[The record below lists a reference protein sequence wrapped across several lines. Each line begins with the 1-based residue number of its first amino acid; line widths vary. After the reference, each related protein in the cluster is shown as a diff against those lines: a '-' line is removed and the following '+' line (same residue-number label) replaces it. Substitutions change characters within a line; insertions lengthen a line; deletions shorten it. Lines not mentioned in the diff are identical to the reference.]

1 MIDGIGPHN
10 NTPPNIMKQD
20 LENDGKYN
28 KLIFDFIAKNDGNED
43 NNFTRKEINLYNKII
58 NWVKKYNISDDKIQ
72 ELIKNPGKILNF
84 ITNKK
89 TPEPT
94 SAKQIEKKPLTP
106 EEEEYVND
114 CMDIIKGEGM
124 PIRAKINCVNHYITL
139 RTKMGKT
146 EKNDGAIKELN
157 EKLKELKI
165 KQKELEEQEK
175 LQKKQTETDKAKIDN
190 NEPNNN
196 IETNIPEENP
206 LLTLDQTNPELA
218 QNDKSP
224 KEDEGLF

>member
-1 MIDGIGPHN
+1 MIDGIGPQN
-10 NTPPNIMKQD
+10 NTPLNRMKQD

-28 KLIFDFIAKNDGNED
+28 KLIFDFIAKNDGNEN
-43 NNFTRKEINLYNKII
+43 NNFRQNEINLYNKII
-58 NWVKKYNISDDKIQ
+58 NWVKQYNISDDKIQ

-89 TPEPT
+89 TPEST
-94 SAKQIEKKPLTP
+94 SAKQIEKESLTP
-106 EEEEYVND
+106 EEKKYVKD
-114 CMDIIKGEGM
+114 CMDMIKSDSM
-124 PIRAKINCVNHYITL
+124 PIRIKINCVNHFITM

-157 EKLKELKI
+157 EKLKEL
-165 KQKELEEQEK
+165 EG

>member
-1 MIDGIGPHN
+1 MNMI
-10 NTPPNIMKQD
+10 
-20 LENDGKYN
+20 E
-28 KLIFDFIAKNDGNED
+28 
-43 NNFTRKEINLYNKII
+43 
-58 NWVKKYNISDDKIQ
+58 S
-72 ELIKNPGKILNF
+72 
-84 ITNKK
+84 
-89 TPEPT
+89 
-94 SAKQIEKKPLTP
+94 
-106 EEEEYVND
+106 
-114 CMDIIKGEGM
+114 EGM

-146 EKNDGAIKELN
+146 EENDGAIKVLN
-157 EKLKELKI
+157 EKLEK
-165 KQKELEEQEK
+165 LEKDLEK

-196 IETNIPEENP
+196 IETNIPEENT

>member
-84 ITNKK
+84 ITNKE

-94 SAKQIEKKPLTP
+94 KTEEKNKTSKFISDTIDMI
-106 EEEEYVND
+106 ND
-114 CMDIIKGEGM
+114 PGYSTLQ
-124 PIRAKINCVNHYITL
+124 KINIIEQRIDL
-139 RTKMGKT
+139 LEKAPT
-146 EKNDGAIKELN
+146 EHENDIKVLQE
-157 EKLKELKI
+157 ELKNL
-165 KQKELEEQEK
+165 KNQKKELEA
-175 LQKKQTETDKAKIDN
+175 QKKEAAKAEPDN
-190 NEPNNN
+190 NIQSNN
-196 IETNIPEENP
+196 IETNITEENT

-224 KEDEGLF
+224 KEDEKLF